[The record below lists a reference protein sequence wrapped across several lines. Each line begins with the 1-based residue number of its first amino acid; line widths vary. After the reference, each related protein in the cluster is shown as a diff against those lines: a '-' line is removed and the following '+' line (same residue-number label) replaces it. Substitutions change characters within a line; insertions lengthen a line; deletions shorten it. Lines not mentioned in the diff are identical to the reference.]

1 MSLPE
6 SGPSSTEP
14 ETQGLITKPFS
25 LGSLRARACVD
36 LKKRQKKHDDDD
48 DEDDED
54 EDDDDEEDDDDG
66 DAVDDEDEA
75 GNDSSSIVI
84 PIAVV
89 QVCRSGGN

>member
-25 LGSLRARACVD
+25 VGSLRARACVD

-48 DEDDED
+48 E
-54 EDDDDEEDDDDG
+54 DDDG